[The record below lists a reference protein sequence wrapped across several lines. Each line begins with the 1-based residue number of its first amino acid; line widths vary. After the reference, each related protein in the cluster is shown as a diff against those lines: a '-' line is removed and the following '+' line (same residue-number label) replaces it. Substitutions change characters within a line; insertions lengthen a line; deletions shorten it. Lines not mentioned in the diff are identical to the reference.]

1 MLYNKGH
8 IMKNL
13 YPSGFATV
21 MTSLFM
27 LLGLTTSANGE
38 NRIDT
43 QRPDA
48 PELAK
53 YGQYNVGV
61 RTLEFT
67 NPNQIDVVN
76 IDTAQLDS
84 SGVNS
89 SGSDAPT
96 LPKYDRPLTVELWY
110 PAAEDATGSK
120 VQTTYLRDGKTKI
133 SLHGKAMRDASPA
146 QSDQAHPFV
155 IISHG
160 YPGNR
165 YLMSHLGE
173 NLASK
178 GYVVASIDHTD
189 STYRTLNAFKST
201 LVNRP
206 LDQGFVLNEIE
217 RLSETSDSFLHN
229 IVDTQNTAIIGYSM
243 GGYGAV
249 IMSGA
254 GMTKQAAESNN
265 MVPSGLLSMYQQA
278 STSQAKRPDSRIKTV
293 IAFAPWGMN
302 YNVWNEQGLADID
315 VPMLF
320 VAGSVDDVSGY
331 ENGVRALWQNA
342 KNTER
347 ALLTYE
353 NANHS
358 AGAPMPAP
366 EESFYYNEELGINVS
381 VHYTD
386 SVWESARMNNI
397 AQHFTTAWLGKYLKK
412 NAEMQ
417 DYLDLVPSS
426 NEGRWAKDQSGKEQ
440 PEHTHWNGF
449 KNRTAKGL
457 KFEWL
462 APQK

>member
-1 MLYNKGH
+1 
-8 IMKNL
+8 MKYL
-13 YPSGFATV
+13 YPPGFTALIAV
-21 MTSLFM
+21 FSLS
-27 LLGLTTSANGE
+27 LGMSKSVHGE

-48 PELAK
+48 PQLAA
-53 YGQYNVGV
+53 YGEHKVGV
-61 RTLEFT
+61 RTLELV

-76 IDTAQLDS
+76 IDTTNPDFS
-84 SGVNS
+84 S
-89 SGSDAPT
+89 

-110 PAAEDATGSK
+110 PAAEDAKGSQL
-120 VQTTYLRDGKTKI
+120 QTTYLRDGKTEI
-133 SLHGKAMRDASPA
+133 DVVGQAMRDAAPA
-146 QSDQAHPFV
+146 QSSEPLPFV

-165 YLMSHLGE
+165 YLLSHLGE

-189 STYRTLNAFKST
+189 STYRTLGAFKST
-201 LVNRP
+201 LINRP
-206 LDQGFVLNEIE
+206 LDQGFVLDEIE
-217 RLSETSDSFLHN
+217 RLNKTSDFFLHN
-229 IVDTQNTAIIGYSM
+229 AVDTQNTAIIGYSM

-254 GMTKQAAESNN
+254 GITQQAAESEN
-265 MVPSGLLSMYQQA
+265 MVPSGLLTMYQEG
-278 STSQAKRPDSRIKTV
+278 STAQAKRPDPRIKTV

-302 YNVWNEQGLADID
+302 YKVWNQQGLADID

-320 VAGSVDDVSGY
+320 IAGSVDDVSGY

-366 EESFYYNEELGINVS
+366 EESFYYNEDLGFNVS
-381 VHYTD
+381 AHYTD
-386 SVWESARMNNI
+386 AVWASSRMNNI

-412 NAEMQ
+412 NAEMH

-426 NEGRWAKDQSGKEQ
+426 NDGKWAKDKNGAENS
-440 PEHTHWNGF
+440 EHTHWKGF
-449 KNRTAKGL
+449 ENRTAKGL

-462 APQK
+462 KPQD

>member
-1 MLYNKGH
+1 
-8 IMKNL
+8 MKYL
-13 YPSGFATV
+13 YPTGFTALIAV
-21 MTSLFM
+21 FSLS
-27 LLGLTTSANGE
+27 LGMSKSVHGE

-48 PELAK
+48 PQLAA
-53 YGQYNVGV
+53 YGEHKVGV
-61 RTLEFT
+61 RTLELI

-76 IDTAQLDS
+76 IDTSNPDTPS
-84 SGVNS
+84 F
-89 SGSDAPT
+89 
-96 LPKYDRPLTVELWY
+96 PKYDRPLKVELWY
-110 PAAEDATGSK
+110 PAANDAKGSQI
-120 VQTTYLRDGKTKI
+120 QTTYLRDGKTEVDI
-133 SLHGKAMRDASPA
+133 VGKAMRDAAPA
-146 QSDQAHPFV
+146 QSSEPLPFV

-165 YLMSHLGE
+165 YLLSHLGE

-189 STYRTLNAFKST
+189 STYRTLGAFKST
-201 LVNRP
+201 LINRP
-206 LDQGFVLNEIE
+206 LDQGFVLDEIE
-217 RLSETSDSFLHN
+217 RLSKTSDFFLHHR
-229 IVDTQNTAIIGYSM
+229 VDTQNTAIIGYSM

-254 GMTKQAAESNN
+254 GITQQAAESKN
-265 MVPSGLLSMYQQA
+265 MVPSGLLAMYQEG
-278 STSQAKRPDSRIKTV
+278 STSQAKRPDPRIKTV
-293 IAFAPWGMN
+293 VAFAPWGMN
-302 YNVWNEQGLADID
+302 YKVWNEQGLGDID

-366 EESFYYNEELGINVS
+366 EESFYYNEDLGFNVS
-381 VHYTD
+381 AHYTD
-386 SVWESARMNNI
+386 AVWASSRMNNI

-412 NAEMQ
+412 NAEMH

-426 NEGRWAKDQSGKEQ
+426 NDGKWAKDKNGAEN
-440 PEHTHWNGF
+440 PEHTHWKGF
-449 KNRTAKGL
+449 ENRTAKGL

-462 APQK
+462 KPEN